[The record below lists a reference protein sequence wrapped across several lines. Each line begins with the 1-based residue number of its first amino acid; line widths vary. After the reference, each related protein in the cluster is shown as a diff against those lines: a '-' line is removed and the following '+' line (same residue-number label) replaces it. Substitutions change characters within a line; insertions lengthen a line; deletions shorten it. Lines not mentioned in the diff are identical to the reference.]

1 MYRIPEDLKSKYEFV
16 TLAAKRA
23 EQLQMGA
30 LPRVDARS
38 GKVTVI
44 AQEEV
49 ARGRVTPFD
58 PEQQPLAEA
67 LETEEE
73 E

>member
-1 MYRIPEDLKSKYEFV
+1 MFKLPENVRSKYEFV

-30 LPRVDARS
+30 VPRVDTVS

-44 AQEEV
+44 AQQEV
-49 ARGRVTPFD
+49 AGGLSNVLD
-58 PEQQPLAEA
+58 PDQEIEGLD
-67 LETEEE
+67 TEEE